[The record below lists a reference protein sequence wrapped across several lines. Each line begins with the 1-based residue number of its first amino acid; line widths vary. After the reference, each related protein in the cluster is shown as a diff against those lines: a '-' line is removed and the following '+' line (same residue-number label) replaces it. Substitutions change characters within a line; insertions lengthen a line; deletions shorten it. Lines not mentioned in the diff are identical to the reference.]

1 METFEDYP
9 GGSKKYIHE
18 ISEED
23 HPKKKDKNRKVSEKG
38 VYLGVQNN
46 KEAGVSGQREQR
58 EEKQIYRDR

>member
-1 METFEDYP
+1 MPHIMETFEDYP

-38 VYLGVQNN
+38 VYLGV
-46 KEAGVSGQREQR
+46 
-58 EEKQIYRDR
+58 